1 MKLPHILV
9 PVLDF
14 FLYHFYYYFDCVCV
28 CVSECVYIEH
38 GEKER
43 SWKRESK
50 VVNLFFTISCP
61 DSPRLEP
68 VSFYLF
74 ILFKKKKKK
83 WGRRR
88 KSMASAWLIHSFSN
102 QSCCCLNKWK
112 QIKQAINLLALS
124 LWSGAQQQA
133 FGGGGFSGSS
143 GGLCRVSCR
152 PTDPRPFLKSIS
164 FPIVSFT
171 YFEEKIKKNHNKT
184 QLFAASL
191 RTIVIIYTHSS
202 NRN

>member
-1 MKLPHILV
+1 M
-9 PVLDF
+9 
-14 FLYHFYYYFDCVCV
+14 
-28 CVSECVYIEH
+28 
-38 GEKER
+38 G
-43 SWKRESK
+43 
-50 VVNLFFTISCP
+50 
-61 DSPRLEP
+61 
-68 VSFYLF
+68 
-74 ILFKKKKKK
+74 KKKKKY
-83 WGRRR
+83 GVCL
-88 KSMASAWLIHSFSN
+88 AHSFFFESE
-102 QSCCCLNKWK
+102 SCCCLNKWK

-202 NRN
+202 NRNWSKEKNLKKKKKMEKKRKFIFFLLFLLL